1 MNNYKPVIGVLGL
14 CLIISMPLQAD
25 GNEALYEL
33 LNALHENGTIDEET
47 YRAIRQVAERD
58 ERQQNNQ
65 AREVTRAEVQKQVAE
80 QTRKAEQR
88 ASRDKQPTINT
99 RGKFEVTSADEDF
112 SFRVGG
118 RIQADAAIH
127 DQDLADHG
135 NGSEIRRGRLFAS
148 GTLWRVWD
156 YKFQYD
162 FTGSASGGIADA
174 YLAYNAPAGVR
185 VQGGHFK
192 EPFSLQNMTSSK
204 YINFIERGLPHL
216 FVPGRNIGLEFSSGS
231 DHWSAAAGVF
241 GSGIDSPSGG
251 DDEGMGVTGRATYAP
266 INDGDQVLHFG
277 GALSYRDTGQ
287 AGTTRFSSRHESH
300 ITDIRQVD
308 TRNMG
313 IDLQADDF
321 YRYGLEAAWVHD
333 RLTLQGEYM
342 GVELN
347 GNGAQPDAGF
357 DGYYAEVL
365 WFLTD
370 DQRSYSGSGGAFK
383 SVRPNSIVGKG
394 GIGAWQVG
402 ARFSNVDLND
412 GAINGGEADNMT
424 LGLNWFP
431 NANLRFSAN
440 YIRVLDTDGGPVAGD
455 EPDIFTVRGQVEF

>member
-1 MNNYKPVIGVLGL
+1 MKNYKPVLGVLGL
-14 CLIISMPLQAD
+14 CLVTSLPLQAD
-25 GNEALYEL
+25 DNEALYEL
-33 LNALHENGTIDEET
+33 LKALHENGTIDEGT
-47 YRAIRQVAERD
+47 YQTIRQVAERG
-58 ERQQNNQ
+58 ERQKADQ
-65 AREVTRAEVQKQVAE
+65 AREAVQAEVERQVAE
-80 QTRKAEQR
+80 QVEKAEQQ
-88 ASRDKQPTINT
+88 AATDDQPTINT
-99 RGKFEVTSADEDF
+99 RGKLEVTSADEDF
-112 SFRVGG
+112 RFRVGG
-118 RIQADAAIH
+118 RVQADAAIH
-127 DQDLADHG
+127 DQDIADHG

-162 FTGSASGGIADA
+162 FTGSGSGGIADA
-174 YLAYNAPAGVR
+174 YLAYNAPAAVR

-204 YINFIERGLPHL
+204 YVNFIERGLPHL

-241 GSGIDSPSGG
+241 GSGIDSPSVG
-251 DDEGMGVTGRATYAP
+251 DDEGLGVTGRATYAP

-287 AGTTRFSSRHESH
+287 AGTAAFSSRPESH
-300 ITDIRQVD
+300 VTNIRQVNTMAVD
-308 TRNMG
+308 
-313 IDLQADDF
+313 ADDF
-321 YRYGLEAAWVHD
+321 YRYGLEAAWVYD

-383 SVRPNSIVGKG
+383 SVSPNSIVGKG

-412 GAINGGEADNMT
+412 SSINGGEADNMT